1 MSTPL
6 EDLGLDHLQAIAQ
19 VRDIKDYEGMSRDEL
34 LSTIFPS
41 KKSKKSKKKGKKSKA
56 SFSKAR
62 IKEVREEF
70 NESRYKFSKLKIK
83 EIRKNRKRNEPF

>member
-1 MSTPL
+1 MSNPL

-34 LSTIFPS
+34 LSIIFPS

-62 IKEVREEF
+62 IKEV
-70 NESRYKFSKLKIK
+70 SKVKGDYKKENNIK
-83 EIRKNRKRNEPF
+83 ETRKNRKRNEPF